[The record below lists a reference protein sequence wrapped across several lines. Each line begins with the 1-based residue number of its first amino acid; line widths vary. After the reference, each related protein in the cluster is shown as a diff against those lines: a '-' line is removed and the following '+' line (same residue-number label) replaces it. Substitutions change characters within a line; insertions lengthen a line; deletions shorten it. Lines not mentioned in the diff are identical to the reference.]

1 MLKFQK
7 CTLFLCYNNVPPLFV
22 AHKQR
27 LIFSSKTEVN
37 QHIIAAHNFSK
48 INLLKAYST
57 GIVCLSGT
65 YVDSPFLVNDENFI
79 QG

>member
-1 MLKFQK
+1 MLGKK
-7 CTLFLCYNNVPPLFV
+7 CALFLCYNNVSPLFV
-22 AHKQR
+22 VHKQR
-27 LIFSSKTEVN
+27 LIFSSNTEVN

-48 INLLKAYST
+48 MNVLKAYST
-57 GIVCLSGT
+57 GIVRLSGT

>member
-1 MLKFQK
+1 M
-7 CTLFLCYNNVPPLFV
+7 V
-22 AHKQR
+22 HKQR
-27 LIFSSKTEVN
+27 LTFSSNTEVN

-65 YVDSPFLVNDENFI
+65 YVDSPFLVNDENLAT